1 MRSSDRAT
9 AGTLKQMPR
18 ATGLTMTPDAEVAA
32 APEAEPRAPR
42 RTSDM
47 LGIAYLA
54 TLAIVMTIWVGGLI
68 WAAISVFEWVVS

>member
-1 MRSSDRAT
+1 MRSRDRAT

-32 APEAEPRAPR
+32 APEAEPRATR
-42 RTSDM
+42 RASDL

-54 TLAIVMTIWVGGLI
+54 TLGIVMTIWVGGLI
-68 WAAISVFEWVVS
+68 WAAISVFEWVLS